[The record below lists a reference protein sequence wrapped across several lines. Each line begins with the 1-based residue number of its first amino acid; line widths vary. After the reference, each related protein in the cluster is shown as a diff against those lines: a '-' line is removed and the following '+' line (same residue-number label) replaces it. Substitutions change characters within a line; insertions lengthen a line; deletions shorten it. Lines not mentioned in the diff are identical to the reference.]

1 VKRKWMKFHQHE
13 TLNKKYKI
21 MVGYV
26 TVYLLYREKT
36 HSDFGILVGLTWSN
50 VPESYAGGS
59 VATGRASQ
67 ARQVR
72 DDDPDKMSW
81 YSSLGFG
88 VELTT
93 PPHNKYVLLRSF

>member
-1 VKRKWMKFHQHE
+1 M
-13 TLNKKYKI
+13 L
-21 MVGYV
+21 GYV

-36 HSDFGILVGLTWSN
+36 HSDFGILVGLAWSN
-50 VPESYAGGS
+50 DPESYFGGS

-72 DDDPDKMSW
+72 GDDPDKMSW
-81 YSSLGFG
+81 YSSLVFG

-93 PPHNKYVLLRSF
+93 PPHNK